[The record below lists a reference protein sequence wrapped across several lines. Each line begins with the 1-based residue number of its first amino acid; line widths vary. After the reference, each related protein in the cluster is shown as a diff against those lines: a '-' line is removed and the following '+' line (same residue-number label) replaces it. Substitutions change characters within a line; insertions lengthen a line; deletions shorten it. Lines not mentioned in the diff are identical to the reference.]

1 MEKKKSTINPFDTI
15 PDMTFEEY
23 RNQDVIVVNDGEFFD
38 SLDKMFGIEPGTD
51 NLIDENNK

>member
-1 MEKKKSTINPFDTI
+1 MEIEKKTINPFDTI

-38 SLDKMFGIEPGTD
+38 ALDEMFGIEPGTD
-51 NLIDENNK
+51 NLISENEE